1 MASDL
6 KKVGLVF
13 NADGTTDFI
22 KSLNSVNASLKENY
36 QDFKAVQA
44 QYDENTTSSQKLLD
58 KLDYLNSTYDLQK
71 NKVRVLAEE
80 LKSLETSYQLLTK
93 LKKFQFIKNNSLKL
107 NDGRTIQ
114 QAISDNNYLRKLKN
128 FYNSIV
134 NNRSTKQR
142 ITEVNNSYFECRN
155 LNYDV
160 KEIRNKIE
168 KITQE
173 IETTEFEISKL
184 NSIEFDF

>member
-1 MASDL
+1 MKLNLTTLMSKINEEESNL
-6 KKVGLVF
+6 NTLMTNIKEHLYSISIKEL
-13 NADGTTDFI
+13 DGSETV
-22 KSLNSVNASLKENY
+22 LENY
-36 QDFKAVQA
+36 KQD
-44 QYDENTTSSQKLLD
+44 LD
-58 KLDYLNSTYDLQK
+58 
-71 NKVRVLAEE
+71 EE

-107 NDGRTIQ
+107 SDGRTIQ

>member
-1 MASDL
+1 MKLNLTTLMSKINEEESNL
-6 KKVGLVF
+6 NTLMTNIKEHLYSTSIKEL
-13 NADGTTDFI
+13 DGSETI
-22 KSLNSVNASLKENY
+22 LENY
-36 QDFKAVQA
+36 KQD
-44 QYDENTTSSQKLLD
+44 LD
-58 KLDYLNSTYDLQK
+58 
-71 NKVRVLAEE
+71 EE

-128 FYNSIV
+128 FIV

>member
-1 MASDL
+1 MSKINEEESNL
-6 KKVGLVF
+6 NTLMTNIKEHLYSTSIKEL
-13 NADGTTDFI
+13 DGSETV
-22 KSLNSVNASLKENY
+22 LENY
-36 QDFKAVQA
+36 KQD
-44 QYDENTTSSQKLLD
+44 LD
-58 KLDYLNSTYDLQK
+58 
-71 NKVRVLAEE
+71 EE

-107 NDGRTIQ
+107 SDGRTIQ

-160 KEIRNKIE
+160 KEIRNKIK

>member
-1 MASDL
+1 MSKINEEESNL
-6 KKVGLVF
+6 NTLMTNIKEHLYSTSIKEL
-13 NADGTTDFI
+13 DGSETV
-22 KSLNSVNASLKENY
+22 LENY
-36 QDFKAVQA
+36 KQD
-44 QYDENTTSSQKLLD
+44 LD
-58 KLDYLNSTYDLQK
+58 
-71 NKVRVLAEE
+71 EE

-107 NDGRTIQ
+107 SDGRTIQ

-142 ITEVNNSYFECRN
+142 ITEVNNSYFECHN

-160 KEIRNKIE
+160 KEIRNNIE

>member
-1 MASDL
+1 MSKINEEESNL
-6 KKVGLVF
+6 NTLMTNIKEHLYSTSIKEL
-13 NADGTTDFI
+13 DGSETV
-22 KSLNSVNASLKENY
+22 LENY
-36 QDFKAVQA
+36 KQD
-44 QYDENTTSSQKLLD
+44 LD
-58 KLDYLNSTYDLQK
+58 
-71 NKVRVLAEE
+71 EE

-107 NDGRTIQ
+107 SDGRTIQ

>member
-1 MASDL
+1 MKLNLTTLMNKINEEESNL
-6 KKVGLVF
+6 NTLMTNIKEHLYSTSIKEL
-13 NADGTTDFI
+13 DGSETV
-22 KSLNSVNASLKENY
+22 LENY
-36 QDFKAVQA
+36 KQDF
-44 QYDENTTSSQKLLD
+44 D
-58 KLDYLNSTYDLQK
+58 
-71 NKVRVLAEE
+71 EE

-107 NDGRTIQ
+107 SDGRTIQ

>member
-1 MASDL
+1 MKLNLTTLMSKINEEESNL
-6 KKVGLVF
+6 NTLMTNIKEHLYSTSIKEL
-13 NADGTTDFI
+13 DGSETV
-22 KSLNSVNASLKENY
+22 LENY
-36 QDFKAVQA
+36 KQD
-44 QYDENTTSSQKLLD
+44 LD
-58 KLDYLNSTYDLQK
+58 
-71 NKVRVLAEE
+71 EE
-80 LKSLETSYQLLTK
+80 LKSLATSYQLLTK

>member
-1 MASDL
+1 MKLNLTTLMSKINEEESNL
-6 KKVGLVF
+6 NTLMTNIKEHLYSTSIKEL
-13 NADGTTDFI
+13 DGSETV
-22 KSLNSVNASLKENY
+22 LENY
-36 QDFKAVQA
+36 KQD
-44 QYDENTTSSQKLLD
+44 LD
-58 KLDYLNSTYDLQK
+58 
-71 NKVRVLAEE
+71 EE

-173 IETTEFEISKL
+173 IE
-184 NSIEFDF
+184 FDF

>member
-1 MASDL
+1 MQQL
-6 KKVGLVF
+6 RF
-13 NADGTTDFI
+13 
-22 KSLNSVNASLKENY
+22 
-36 QDFKAVQA
+36 
-44 QYDENTTSSQKLLD
+44 
-58 KLDYLNSTYDLQK
+58 
-71 NKVRVLAEE
+71 VLIIFF
-80 LKSLETSYQLLTK
+80 LYHRYK

-160 KEIRNKIE
+160 KEIRNNNAAFFGKTNIGE
-168 KITQE
+168 
-173 IETTEFEISKL
+173 
-184 NSIEFDF
+184 

>member
-1 MASDL
+1 MKLNLTTLMSKINEEESNL
-6 KKVGLVF
+6 NTLMTNIKEHLYSTSIKEL
-13 NADGTTDFI
+13 DGSETV
-22 KSLNSVNASLKENY
+22 LENY
-36 QDFKAVQA
+36 KQD
-44 QYDENTTSSQKLLD
+44 LD
-58 KLDYLNSTYDLQK
+58 
-71 NKVRVLAEE
+71 EE

-93 LKKFQFIKNNSLKL
+93 LKKFQFINNNSLTL
-107 NDGRTIQ
+107 NDGRTLQ

>member
-1 MASDL
+1 MNKINEEENNLNTLMTNIKEHLYSISIKEL
-6 KKVGLVF
+6 
-13 NADGTTDFI
+13 DGSETV
-22 KSLNSVNASLKENY
+22 LENY
-36 QDFKAVQA
+36 KQD
-44 QYDENTTSSQKLLD
+44 LD
-58 KLDYLNSTYDLQK
+58 
-71 NKVRVLAEE
+71 EE
-80 LKSLETSYQLLTK
+80 LKALETSYQLLTK

>member
-1 MASDL
+1 MKLNLTTLMSKINEEESNL
-6 KKVGLVF
+6 NTLMTNIKEHLYSTSIKEL
-13 NADGTTDFI
+13 DGSETV
-22 KSLNSVNASLKENY
+22 LENY
-36 QDFKAVQA
+36 KQD
-44 QYDENTTSSQKLLD
+44 LD
-58 KLDYLNSTYDLQK
+58 
-71 NKVRVLAEE
+71 EE
-80 LKSLETSYQLLTK
+80 LKSLETSYQLLIK

>member
-1 MASDL
+1 MSKINEEESNL
-6 KKVGLVF
+6 NTLMTNIKEHLYSTSIKEL
-13 NADGTTDFI
+13 DGSETV
-22 KSLNSVNASLKENY
+22 LENY
-36 QDFKAVQA
+36 KQDL
-44 QYDENTTSSQKLLD
+44 DEK
-58 KLDYLNSTYDLQK
+58 
-71 NKVRVLAEE
+71 

>member
-1 MASDL
+1 MNKINEEESNL
-6 KKVGLVF
+6 NTLMTNIKEHLYSISIKEL
-13 NADGTTDFI
+13 DGSETV
-22 KSLNSVNASLKENY
+22 LENY
-36 QDFKAVQA
+36 KQD
-44 QYDENTTSSQKLLD
+44 LD
-58 KLDYLNSTYDLQK
+58 
-71 NKVRVLAEE
+71 EE

-107 NDGRTIQ
+107 SDGRTIQ

-160 KEIRNKIE
+160 KEIKNKIE

>member
-1 MASDL
+1 MKLNLTTLMSKINEEESNL
-6 KKVGLVF
+6 NTLMTNIKEHLYSTSIKEL
-13 NADGTTDFI
+13 DGSETV
-22 KSLNSVNASLKENY
+22 LENY
-36 QDFKAVQA
+36 KQD
-44 QYDENTTSSQKLLD
+44 LD
-58 KLDYLNSTYDLQK
+58 
-71 NKVRVLAEE
+71 EE

-93 LKKFQFIKNNSLKL
+93 LKKFQFIRNNSLKL

-114 QAISDNNYLRKLKN
+114 QAISDNNYLRQLKN

>member
-1 MASDL
+1 MKLNLTTLMSKINEEESNL
-6 KKVGLVF
+6 NTLMTNIKEHLYSTSIKEL
-13 NADGTTDFI
+13 DGSETV
-22 KSLNSVNASLKENY
+22 LENY
-36 QDFKAVQA
+36 KQD
-44 QYDENTTSSQKLLD
+44 LD
-58 KLDYLNSTYDLQK
+58 
-71 NKVRVLAEE
+71 EE

-93 LKKFQFIKNNSLKL
+93 LKKFQFIRNNSLKL

>member
-1 MASDL
+1 MKLNLTTLMSKINEEESNL
-6 KKVGLVF
+6 NTLMTNIKEHLYSTSIKEL
-13 NADGTTDFI
+13 DGSETV
-22 KSLNSVNASLKENY
+22 LENY
-36 QDFKAVQA
+36 KQD
-44 QYDENTTSSQKLLD
+44 
-58 KLDYLNSTYDLQK
+58 
-71 NKVRVLAEE
+71 LAEE
-80 LKSLETSYQLLTK
+80 LKSLEISYQLLTK

-107 NDGRTIQ
+107 SDGRTIQ

>member
-1 MASDL
+1 MKLNLTTLMSKINEEESNLNTLMTNIKEHLYSTSIKELDGSETVLEDYKQDL
-6 KKVGLVF
+6 
-13 NADGTTDFI
+13 D
-22 KSLNSVNASLKENY
+22 
-36 QDFKAVQA
+36 
-44 QYDENTTSSQKLLD
+44 
-58 KLDYLNSTYDLQK
+58 
-71 NKVRVLAEE
+71 EE
-80 LKSLETSYQLLTK
+80 LKSLETSYELLTK
-93 LKKFQFIKNNSLKL
+93 LKKFQFTKNNSLKL
-107 NDGRTIQ
+107 SDGRTIQ

-184 NSIEFDF
+184 NSIEFDL

>member
-1 MASDL
+1 MNKINEEESNL
-6 KKVGLVF
+6 NTLMTNIKEHLYSISIKEL
-13 NADGTTDFI
+13 DGSETV
-22 KSLNSVNASLKENY
+22 LENY
-36 QDFKAVQA
+36 KQD
-44 QYDENTTSSQKLLD
+44 LD
-58 KLDYLNSTYDLQK
+58 
-71 NKVRVLAEE
+71 EE

-107 NDGRTIQ
+107 SDGRTIQ

>member
-1 MASDL
+1 MKLNLTTLMSKINEEESNL
-6 KKVGLVF
+6 NTLMNNIKEHLYSTSIKEL
-13 NADGTTDFI
+13 DGSETV
-22 KSLNSVNASLKENY
+22 LENY
-36 QDFKAVQA
+36 KQD
-44 QYDENTTSSQKLLD
+44 LD
-58 KLDYLNSTYDLQK
+58 
-71 NKVRVLAEE
+71 EE

>member
-1 MASDL
+1 MKLNLTTLMSKINEEESNL
-6 KKVGLVF
+6 NTLMTNIKEHLYSISIKEL
-13 NADGTTDFI
+13 DGSETV
-22 KSLNSVNASLKENY
+22 LENY
-36 QDFKAVQA
+36 KQD
-44 QYDENTTSSQKLLD
+44 LD
-58 KLDYLNSTYDLQK
+58 
-71 NKVRVLAEE
+71 EE

>member
-1 MASDL
+1 MKLNLTTLMNKINEEESNL
-6 KKVGLVF
+6 NTLMTNIKEHLYSTSIKEL
-13 NADGTTDFI
+13 DGSETV
-22 KSLNSVNASLKENY
+22 LENY
-36 QDFKAVQA
+36 KQD
-44 QYDENTTSSQKLLD
+44 LD
-58 KLDYLNSTYDLQK
+58 
-71 NKVRVLAEE
+71 EE

-160 KEIRNKIE
+160 KEIKNKIE

>member
-1 MASDL
+1 MSKINEEESNL
-6 KKVGLVF
+6 NTLMTNIKEHIYSISIKEL
-13 NADGTTDFI
+13 DGSETV
-22 KSLNSVNASLKENY
+22 LENY
-36 QDFKAVQA
+36 KQD
-44 QYDENTTSSQKLLD
+44 LD
-58 KLDYLNSTYDLQK
+58 
-71 NKVRVLAEE
+71 EE

>member
-1 MASDL
+1 MKLILTTLMNKINEEESNL
-6 KKVGLVF
+6 NILMTNIKEHLYSTSIKEL
-13 NADGTTDFI
+13 DGSETV
-22 KSLNSVNASLKENY
+22 LENY
-36 QDFKAVQA
+36 KQD
-44 QYDENTTSSQKLLD
+44 LD
-58 KLDYLNSTYDLQK
+58 
-71 NKVRVLAEE
+71 EE

>member
-1 MASDL
+1 MKLNLTNLMNKINEEESNL
-6 KKVGLVF
+6 NTLMTNIKEHLYSTSIKEL
-13 NADGTTDFI
+13 DGSETV
-22 KSLNSVNASLKENY
+22 LENY
-36 QDFKAVQA
+36 KQD
-44 QYDENTTSSQKLLD
+44 LD
-58 KLDYLNSTYDLQK
+58 
-71 NKVRVLAEE
+71 EE

-107 NDGRTIQ
+107 SDGRTIQ

-160 KEIRNKIE
+160 KEIKNKIE

>member
-1 MASDL
+1 MKLNLTTLMSKINEEESNL
-6 KKVGLVF
+6 NTLMTNIKEHLYSTSIKEL
-13 NADGTTDFI
+13 DGSETV
-22 KSLNSVNASLKENY
+22 LENY
-36 QDFKAVQA
+36 KQD
-44 QYDENTTSSQKLLD
+44 LD
-58 KLDYLNSTYDLQK
+58 
-71 NKVRVLAEE
+71 EE

-107 NDGRTIQ
+107 SDGRTIQ

-160 KEIRNKIE
+160 KEIRNKIK

>member
-1 MASDL
+1 MKLNLTTLMSKINEEESNL
-6 KKVGLVF
+6 NTLMTNIKEHLYSTSIKEL
-13 NADGTTDFI
+13 DGSETV
-22 KSLNSVNASLKENY
+22 LENY
-36 QDFKAVQA
+36 KQD
-44 QYDENTTSSQKLLD
+44 LD
-58 KLDYLNSTYDLQK
+58 
-71 NKVRVLAEE
+71 EE

-93 LKKFQFIKNNSLKL
+93 LKKFQFIKNNSIKL
-107 NDGRTIQ
+107 SDGRTIQ

>member
-1 MASDL
+1 MSKINEEESNL
-6 KKVGLVF
+6 NTLMTNIKEHLYSTSIKEL
-13 NADGTTDFI
+13 DGSETV
-22 KSLNSVNASLKENY
+22 LENY
-36 QDFKAVQA
+36 KQD
-44 QYDENTTSSQKLLD
+44 LD
-58 KLDYLNSTYDLQK
+58 
-71 NKVRVLAEE
+71 EE
-80 LKSLETSYQLLTK
+80 LKSLETSYQFLTK

-107 NDGRTIQ
+107 SDGRTIQ

>member
-1 MASDL
+1 MKLNLTTLMSKINEEESNL
-6 KKVGLVF
+6 NTLMTNIKEHLYSTSIKEL
-13 NADGTTDFI
+13 DGSETV
-22 KSLNSVNASLKENY
+22 LENY
-36 QDFKAVQA
+36 KQD
-44 QYDENTTSSQKLLD
+44 LD
-58 KLDYLNSTYDLQK
+58 
-71 NKVRVLAEE
+71 EE

-107 NDGRTIQ
+107 SDGRTIQ

>member
-1 MASDL
+1 MKGDYIMKLNLTTLMSKINEEESNL
-6 KKVGLVF
+6 NTLMTNIKEHLYSTSIKEL
-13 NADGTTDFI
+13 DGSETV
-22 KSLNSVNASLKENY
+22 LENY
-36 QDFKAVQA
+36 KQD
-44 QYDENTTSSQKLLD
+44 LD
-58 KLDYLNSTYDLQK
+58 
-71 NKVRVLAEE
+71 EE

-107 NDGRTIQ
+107 SDGRTIQ

>member
-1 MASDL
+1 MNKINEEESNL
-6 KKVGLVF
+6 NTLMTNIKEHLYSTSIKEL
-13 NADGTTDFI
+13 DGSETV
-22 KSLNSVNASLKENY
+22 LENY
-36 QDFKAVQA
+36 KQD
-44 QYDENTTSSQKLLD
+44 LD
-58 KLDYLNSTYDLQK
+58 
-71 NKVRVLAEE
+71 EE

-107 NDGRTIQ
+107 SDGRTIQ

-184 NSIEFDF
+184 NSIEFDL

>member
-1 MASDL
+1 MKLNLTTLMSKINEEESNL
-6 KKVGLVF
+6 NTLMTNIKEHLYSTSIKEL
-13 NADGTTDFI
+13 DGSETV
-22 KSLNSVNASLKENY
+22 LENY
-36 QDFKAVQA
+36 KQD
-44 QYDENTTSSQKLLD
+44 LD
-58 KLDYLNSTYDLQK
+58 
-71 NKVRVLAEE
+71 EE

-93 LKKFQFIKNNSLKL
+93 LKRFQFIKNNSLKL

>member
-1 MASDL
+1 MKLNLTTLMSKINEEESNL
-6 KKVGLVF
+6 NTLMTNIKEHLYSTSIKEL
-13 NADGTTDFI
+13 DGSETV
-22 KSLNSVNASLKENY
+22 LENY
-36 QDFKAVQA
+36 KQD
-44 QYDENTTSSQKLLD
+44 LD
-58 KLDYLNSTYDLQK
+58 
-71 NKVRVLAEE
+71 EE

-173 IETTEFEISKL
+173 IETTEFEISIL

>member
-1 MASDL
+1 MKLNLTTLMNKINEEESNL
-6 KKVGLVF
+6 NTLMTNIKEHLYSISIKEL
-13 NADGTTDFI
+13 DGSETV
-22 KSLNSVNASLKENY
+22 LENY
-36 QDFKAVQA
+36 KQD
-44 QYDENTTSSQKLLD
+44 LD
-58 KLDYLNSTYDLQK
+58 
-71 NKVRVLAEE
+71 EE

-107 NDGRTIQ
+107 SDGRTIQ

>member
-1 MASDL
+1 MSKINEEESNL
-6 KKVGLVF
+6 NTLMTNIKEHLYSTSIKEL
-13 NADGTTDFI
+13 DGSETV
-22 KSLNSVNASLKENY
+22 LENY
-36 QDFKAVQA
+36 KQD
-44 QYDENTTSSQKLLD
+44 LD
-58 KLDYLNSTYDLQK
+58 
-71 NKVRVLAEE
+71 EE

-93 LKKFQFIKNNSLKL
+93 LKKFQFIRNNSLKL

>member
-1 MASDL
+1 MKLNLTTLMNKINEEESNL
-6 KKVGLVF
+6 NTLMTNIKEHLYSISIKEL
-13 NADGTTDFI
+13 DGSETV
-22 KSLNSVNASLKENY
+22 LENY
-36 QDFKAVQA
+36 KQD
-44 QYDENTTSSQKLLD
+44 LD
-58 KLDYLNSTYDLQK
+58 
-71 NKVRVLAEE
+71 EE

-107 NDGRTIQ
+107 SDGRTIQ

-160 KEIRNKIE
+160 KEIKNKIE

>member
-1 MASDL
+1 MKLNLTTLMSKINEEESNL
-6 KKVGLVF
+6 NTLMTNIKEHLYSTSIKEL
-13 NADGTTDFI
+13 DGSETV
-22 KSLNSVNASLKENY
+22 LENY
-36 QDFKAVQA
+36 KQD
-44 QYDENTTSSQKLLD
+44 LD
-58 KLDYLNSTYDLQK
+58 
-71 NKVRVLAEE
+71 EE

-107 NDGRTIQ
+107 SDGRTIQ

-160 KEIRNKIE
+160 KEIKNKIE

>member
-1 MASDL
+1 MKGDYIMKLNLTTLMSKINEEESNLNTLMTNIKEHLYSTSIKELDGSETVLEDYKQDL
-6 KKVGLVF
+6 
-13 NADGTTDFI
+13 D
-22 KSLNSVNASLKENY
+22 
-36 QDFKAVQA
+36 
-44 QYDENTTSSQKLLD
+44 
-58 KLDYLNSTYDLQK
+58 
-71 NKVRVLAEE
+71 EE
-80 LKSLETSYQLLTK
+80 LKSLETSYELLTK
-93 LKKFQFIKNNSLKL
+93 LKKFQFTKNNSLKL
-107 NDGRTIQ
+107 SDGRTIQ

-155 LNYDV
+155 LNYDI

>member
-1 MASDL
+1 MNKINEEESNL
-6 KKVGLVF
+6 NTLMTNIKEHLYSTSIKEL
-13 NADGTTDFI
+13 DGSETV
-22 KSLNSVNASLKENY
+22 LENY
-36 QDFKAVQA
+36 KQD
-44 QYDENTTSSQKLLD
+44 LD
-58 KLDYLNSTYDLQK
+58 
-71 NKVRVLAEE
+71 EE